1 MKGIIL
7 AAGIGTR
14 LLPLTRTQPKCL
26 VNVAGKPMMAYQ
38 LDAIRAAG
46 IKECTIVVG
55 YMAGSVRTC
64 FGSNYKGVRL
74 SYVENTAYDTSNNL
88 CSLWQART
96 EFDDDVLLLES
107 DLVFDD
113 RLICALIEMDDPNVA
128 VVDRFRP
135 GMDGS
140 VILSDGVA
148 ATALVL
154 KSDQFPGFDY
164 RSALKTVNIYRLSRK
179 TLVETIVPGME
190 EFLGEGRTDQ
200 YYEAVFASLIKSNRM
215 DMSVMHTG
223 NMQWSE
229 IDTLDDLRE
238 TETMLQSATPAN
250 RLDRPSRTALI
261 G

>member
-7 AAGIGTR
+7 AAGMGTR
-14 LLPLTRTQPKCL
+14 LLPLTLTQPKCL

-46 IKECTIVVG
+46 IEECTIVVG
-55 YMAGSVRTC
+55 YMAESVRTC
-64 FGSNYKGVRL
+64 FGSNYRGVRL
-74 SYVENTAYDTSNNL
+74 SYVENTTYDTSNNL
-88 CSLWQART
+88 CSLWQARS
-96 EFDDDVLLLES
+96 EFNDDVLLLES

-113 RLICALIEMDDPNVA
+113 RLICELIEMDEPNVA

-140 VILSDGVA
+140 VILANGGVA
-148 ATALVL
+148 KALLL
-154 KSDQFPGFDY
+154 KSEQPQGFDY
-164 RSALKTVNIYRLSRK
+164 SSALKTVNIYRLSSE
-179 TLVETIVPGME
+179 TLVETILPGME
-190 EFLGEGRTDQ
+190 EFLAEGRTDQ
-200 YYEAVFASLIKSNRM
+200 YYEAVFASLIRSKRM

-238 TETMLQSATPAN
+238 TETMLQASTPAI
-250 RLDRPSRTALI
+250 RMDRPSRTALI

>member
-7 AAGIGTR
+7 AAGMGTR
-14 LLPLTRTQPKCL
+14 LLPLTLFQPKCL

-38 LDAIRAAG
+38 LESLRAAG

-55 YMAGSVRTC
+55 YMAESVRDC

-74 SYVENTAYDTSNNL
+74 SYVENKTFATSNNL
-88 CSLWQART
+88 CSLWHARSK
-96 EFDDDVLLLES
+96 FDDDVLLLES

-113 RLICALIEMDDPNVA
+113 RMICELIAMDEPNVA
-128 VVDRFRP
+128 VVDRFLP

-140 VILSDGVA
+140 VILAGGGVA
-148 ATALVL
+148 KALVL
-154 KSDQFPGFDY
+154 KSEQSQEFDY
-164 RSALKTVNIYRLSRK
+164 SSALKTVNIYRLSSE
-179 TLVETIVPGME
+179 TLIETILPKME
-190 EFLGEGRTDQ
+190 EFLAEGRTDQ
-200 YYEAVFASLIKSNRM
+200 YYEAVFASLIGSNHM
-215 DMSVMHTG
+215 DMSVMETG

-238 TETMLQSATPAN
+238 TETMLQSATAAISV
-250 RLDRPSRTALI
+250 DHPSRTALI

>member
-7 AAGIGTR
+7 AAGMGTR

-38 LDAIRAAG
+38 LDPLRAAG
-46 IKECTIVVG
+46 IRECTIVVG
-55 YMAGSVRTC
+55 YLAGSVRNC
-64 FGSNYKGVRL
+64 FGSNYRGIRL
-74 SYVENTAYDTSNNL
+74 SYVENTAYETSNNL
-88 CSLWQART
+88 CSLWQARA

-113 RLICALIEMDDPNVA
+113 QLINDLVMMDDRNVA
-128 VVDRFRP
+128 VVDRFQP
-135 GMDGS
+135 NMDGS
-140 VILSDGVA
+140 VILANGGA
-148 ATALVL
+148 AKALVL

-179 TLVETIVPGME
+179 TLVETIVPEME
-190 EFLGEGRTDQ
+190 EFLAEGRTDQ
-200 YYEAVFASLIKSNRM
+200 YYEAVFASLIRANRM
-215 DMSVMHTG
+215 KMAVMETG
-223 NMQWSE
+223 NIHWAE

-238 TETMLQSATPAN
+238 AEDMLQTAISGSRLGRPA
-250 RLDRPSRTALI
+250 RTALI